1 MLPGNLIGR
10 ASTIGGNTVLNANV
24 RVAGFQVTVVLDS
37 AEEGRLFSSNTHFR
51 SCRNLRS
58 VLRTYLYQP
67 ACRLVADINHARC
80 AGIQDMRGTW
90 CCNEE
95 QDSSQADATSDGL
108 SDYIL
113 RSHVNFNGDIYLRRD
128 WSGRCEEHSTFIRG

>member
-1 MLPGNLIGR
+1 MLPGNFIGR
-10 ASTIGGNTVLNANV
+10 ASSIGGNTVRNEYV
-24 RVAGFQVTVVLDS
+24 RVTAFRVTMVLDS
-37 AEEGRLFSSNTHFR
+37 ADGRLTSSNTHFR

-58 VLRTYLYQP
+58 AIRTYLYQP
-67 ACRLVADINHARC
+67 ACRIFADINHARR

-95 QDSSQADATSDGL
+95 QDSNQADATSDGL

-113 RSHVNFNGDIYLRRD
+113 RSHVNFNGDIYLRRG
-128 WSGRCEEHSTFIRG
+128 WSEHCDEQSTFIRG